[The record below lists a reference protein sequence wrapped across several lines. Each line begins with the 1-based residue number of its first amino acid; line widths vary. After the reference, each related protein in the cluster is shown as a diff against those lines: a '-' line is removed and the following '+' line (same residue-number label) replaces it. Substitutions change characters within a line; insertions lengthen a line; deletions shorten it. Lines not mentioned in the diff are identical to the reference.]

1 MNTREAIKDI
11 VVPLLSAFTAII
23 VGILTYNVSDQN
35 AKTEAKF
42 KDTEARFREIESKI
56 SESKEQREEREST
69 QNFNF
74 KIYDLVLK
82 SVEEK
87 NAQKQEVA
95 KTFIVVMVDDP
106 LRSSLLKVLE
116 KRGEPQ
122 VRQDVEKTLN
132 AEKNSSYTEGTK
144 PTVSGSKQPSYNWAK
159 WDIDVFWCSSSSDKI
174 TELQANKI
182 AKQILLEGAKGR
194 IRVKELPDSIN
205 AKSGYRVNGYVIR
218 RNDIKREREIA
229 EALKKLGDST
239 LGKDIFT
246 LQTTLQDTPG
256 YVSVFVCP
264 GR

>member
-1 MNTREAIKDI
+1 MNIEKTIKDI
-11 VVPLLSAFTAII
+11 IVPLLSALTAIA
-23 VGILTYNVSDQN
+23 VGLLTVYVSKQN
-35 AKTEAKF
+35 AN
-42 KDTEARFREIESKI
+42 TEARFKLVESNI

-87 NAQKQEVA
+87 NAQKQEIA
-95 KTFIVVMVDDP
+95 KTFVVVMVDEP

-116 KRGEPQ
+116 KKGQPL

-132 AEKNSSYTEGTK
+132 SEKSISYTEGTK
-144 PTVSGSKQPSYNWAK
+144 PTVSKKEQPSYNWAN
-159 WDIDVFWCSSSSDKI
+159 WDIDVFWFSSSDDMAKS
-174 TELQANKI
+174 QANEI
-182 AKQILLEGAKGR
+182 AKQILSEGAKGR

-218 RNDIKREREIA
+218 KNNSEIDIAK
-229 EALKKLGDST
+229 ALKKLGDLT
-239 LGKDIFT
+239 LGKNVFT
-246 LQTTLQDTPG
+246 WQTTLQDTPW

>member
-1 MNTREAIKDI
+1 
-11 VVPLLSAFTAII
+11 
-23 VGILTYNVSDQN
+23 
-35 AKTEAKF
+35 
-42 KDTEARFREIESKI
+42 
-56 SESKEQREEREST
+56 
-69 QNFNF
+69 
-74 KIYDLVLK
+74 
-82 SVEEK
+82 
-87 NAQKQEVA
+87 
-95 KTFIVVMVDDP
+95 MVDDP

-159 WDIDVFWCSSSSDKI
+159 WDIDVFWCSSSLDKI

>member
-1 MNTREAIKDI
+1 MKTARVIKDVI
-11 VVPLLSAFTAII
+11 VPLLSAFTAIL
-23 VGILTYNVSDQN
+23 VGILTYNVSKQN
-35 AKTEAKF
+35 ADTEAKF
-42 KDTEARFREIESKI
+42 KDTDAKFKQIESNI

-116 KRGEPQ
+116 KRGEPL

-132 AEKNSSYTEGTK
+132 AEKSSSYTEGTK
-144 PTVSGSKQPSYNWAK
+144 PTVSGSKQPSYNWAN
-159 WDIDVFWCSSSSDKI
+159 WDIDVFWCSSSSDKMA
-174 TELQANKI
+174 ELQANKI
-182 AKQILLEGAKGR
+182 AKQIVLEGAKGR
-194 IRVKELPDSIN
+194 IRVRELPDSIN

-218 RNDIKREREIA
+218 RNNNEREVEIA
-229 EALKKLGDST
+229 KALKTLGDST

-246 LQTTLQDTPG
+246 LKTTLQDTPW